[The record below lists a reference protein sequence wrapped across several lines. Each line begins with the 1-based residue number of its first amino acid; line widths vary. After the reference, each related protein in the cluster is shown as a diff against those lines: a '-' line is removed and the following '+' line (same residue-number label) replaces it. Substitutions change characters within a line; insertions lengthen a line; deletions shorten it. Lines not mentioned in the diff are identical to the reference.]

1 MLLLGMLLETACC
14 LRITRNTR
22 VIDLS
27 FAPITEHQSSMLHYR
42 QSSAA
47 VVVFLQGQ
55 SPDLFFFLFCFWLWT
70 VLLLN
75 IKRTLR
81 HSNGQTMPSV
91 WFQHERIKTSV
102 SRMAWLHVVKT
113 MFSQHNLK
121 IRRSYIHFEDVNSSD
136 GNVTQYFTLPAN

>member
-1 MLLLGMLLETACC
+1 MIQKRSFTVWQTHGRSVNTHLTHLLHRHDMLLLGMLLETAYC
-14 LRITRNTR
+14 LRITQNTH

-55 SPDLFFFLFCFWLWT
+55 SPDLFFFFFGIFLVWT
-70 VLLLN
+70 MLLLN

-91 WFQHERIKTSV
+91 WFKHERIKTFV
-102 SRMAWLHVVKT
+102 SQVTWL
-113 MFSQHNLK
+113 QN
-121 IRRSYIHFEDVNSSD
+121 
-136 GNVTQYFTLPAN
+136 NV